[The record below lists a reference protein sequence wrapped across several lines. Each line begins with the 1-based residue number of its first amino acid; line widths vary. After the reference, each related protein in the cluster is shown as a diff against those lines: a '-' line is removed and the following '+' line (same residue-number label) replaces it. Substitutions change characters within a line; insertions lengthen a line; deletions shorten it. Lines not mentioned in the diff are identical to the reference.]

1 MLTAIYAVLVLSTTC
16 LADWTGL
23 PTVPFTA
30 SGGGT
35 FDLAQLNKIVVDTE
49 YADAKDTDGWTL
61 IPPSLLAFAET
72 FAADMAAISPS
83 VPAISVECEKQAA
96 AGQVFL
102 TVANNSDFRDA
113 ADRWTS
119 EAYAINVTS
128 TGVIITGASPLGVW
142 WGTRSLLQQ
151 AALHDGRIETGYG
164 VDSPGWGT
172 RGIFVSSLLLFEWV
186 KKMQMH
192 PTKKKK
198 GRTYTD
204 DQVFFSLISSM
215 LADITIPRN
224 S

>member
-1 MLTAIYAVLVLSTTC
+1 MLTAVYAVLVLSTTC

-30 SGGGT
+30 SGDGT

-61 IPPSLLAFAET
+61 IPPSLRAFAET

-83 VPAISVECEKQAA
+83 VPAISVECEKHAA

-172 RGIFVSSLLLFEWV
+172 RGIFVSSCYCSN
-186 KKMQMH
+186 
-192 PTKKKK
+192 
-198 GRTYTD
+198 G
-204 DQVFFSLISSM
+204 
-215 LADITIPRN
+215 
-224 S
+224 